1 MNTRPLGNTGL
12 AVSAITL
19 GTVELGI
26 DYGFRGSAHY
36 QKPDRSAAADL
47 LREAAAS
54 GITLLDTAPVYGD
67 AEELIGVSGVD
78 TPVATKIVLPADAAQ
93 IAASVEQSL
102 RRLRRTRLDLL
113 QLHNPNPVSVR
124 DPALLAGLQAVI
136 DSGKVRCVGA
146 SAYDEATALAIL
158 DIPLYR
164 TLQVP
169 FNLLDRTMERRV
181 FPLARERGV
190 GILVRSV
197 FLRGVLTARIAE
209 VPAPLAALRDRA
221 LAGLG
226 DTPVEAL
233 AALAL
238 RFCLSFP
245 EIATLILGIRDSAE
259 LRSNLAAAAQGPLS
273 ADELAHW
280 RPFAVEDDP
289 LVSPLNWQG
298 LI

>member
-36 QKPDRSAAADL
+36 QKPDRAAAADL

-273 ADELAHW
+273 ADELSHW

>member
-1 MNTRPLGNTGL
+1 MNSRPLGNTGL

-36 QKPDRSAAADL
+36 QKPDRSAAENL

-67 AEELIGVSGVD
+67 AEELIGASGVD

-158 DIPLYR
+158 DTPLYR

-169 FNLLDRTMERRV
+169 FNLLDRTMERHV

-197 FLRGVLTARIAE
+197 FLRGVLTARVAE

-245 EIATLILGIRDSAE
+245 EIATLILGIRDLAE
-259 LRSNLAAAAQGPLS
+259 LHGNLAAAAQGPLS
-273 ADELAHW
+273 TDELSHW
-280 RPFAVEDDP
+280 RRFAVEDDP

>member
-1 MNTRPLGNTGL
+1 MNSRPLGNTGF
-12 AVSAITL
+12 AVSEITL

-36 QKPDRSAAADL
+36 EKPDRSSAENL
-47 LREAAAS
+47 LRAAAAS

-67 AEELIGVSGVD
+67 AEELIGASGVD
-78 TPVATKIVLPADAAQ
+78 ARVATKIVLPADAAQ
-93 IAASVEQSL
+93 IAESVDRSL
-102 RRLRRTRLDLL
+102 HRLRRPCLDLL
-113 QLHNPNPVSVR
+113 QLHNPDPSNVR

-136 DSGKVRCVGA
+136 DSGTVRFVGA

-158 DIPLYR
+158 DTPLYR

-169 FNLLDRTMERRV
+169 FNLLDRKMERRV

-190 GILVRSV
+190 ALLVRSV
-197 FLRGVLTARIAE
+197 FLRGVLTARVAE
-209 VPAPLAALRDRA
+209 VPERLGPLRDRA

-226 DTPVEAL
+226 DAPVDAL

-245 EIATLILGIRDSAE
+245 EIATLILGIRDAAE
-259 LRSNLAAAAQGPLS
+259 LERNLEAARQGPLS
-273 ADELAHW
+273 ASELEHW
-280 RPFAVEDDP
+280 RRFAIDEDP